1 MTSPDN
7 ERFEDTDESIDDR
20 GTNESSSSREISENS
35 GDSRQ
40 GGEAGLTERLTDIL
54 VDDGDGDLLFE
65 REDGVL
71 QWLQALDMQVMGA
84 CRTAERLKP
93 LLKLNQTS
101 GAAEDRFLAHLTQ
114 VRFLEILWNVTQLT
128 ESLHTSPELIIS
140 STNST
145 ESTP

>member
-1 MTSPDN
+1 MTNPDN

-20 GTNESSSSREISENS
+20 GTNESSSSREISENL

-101 GAAEDRFLAHLTQ
+101 GAAEDWFLAHLTQ
-114 VRFLEILWNVTQLT
+114 VRFLKILWNVTQLT
-128 ESLHTSPELIIS
+128 ESLHTSPEPIIS

>member
-54 VDDGDGDLLFE
+54 VDDGDRDLLFE
-65 REDGVL
+65 REDGV
-71 QWLQALDMQVMGA
+71 MRA

-101 GAAEDRFLAHLTQ
+101 DAAEDRFLAHLTQ

-128 ESLHTSPELIIS
+128 ESLHTSPERIIS